1 MTVVLATFVSVFGR
15 AIQQLNVVGGHYVAA
30 ALTPFLIAAG
40 DVSLVLLVV
49 DRGWWSIPFSGLGG
63 AIGAVSAMWLHGAVK
78 RASAQRKFKG
88 ARPADE
94 EPARAITQQAE
105 QEPIA

>member
-63 AIGAVSAMWLHGAVK
+63 AIGAVSAMVPSERFLRCGYMAGCAGNGK
-78 RASAQRKFKG
+78 SERERKY
-88 ARPADE
+88 E
-94 EPARAITQQAE
+94 W
-105 QEPIA
+105 